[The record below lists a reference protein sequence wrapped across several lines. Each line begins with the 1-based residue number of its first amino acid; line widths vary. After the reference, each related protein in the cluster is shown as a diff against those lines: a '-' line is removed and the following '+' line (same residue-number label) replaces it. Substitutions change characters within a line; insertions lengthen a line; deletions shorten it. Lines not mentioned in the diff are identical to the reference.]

1 MVREQNG
8 SRKSSG
14 QAGAVQ
20 DCDGHALA
28 PPAGKRKSTHQDA
41 TNPTDAEPSAAPVLV
56 HGNPS
61 EPRWQTRAAAEAVE
75 VVKGTDIS
83 FLNDVLGF
91 AAVAKNATSNPA

>member
-41 TNPTDAEPSAAPVLV
+41 TNLLVQLTLSPQSPQCSFMIIRASHVGRLEPPQKLS
-56 HGNPS
+56 
-61 EPRWQTRAAAEAVE
+61 RWLKALT
-75 VVKGTDIS
+75 
-83 FLNDVLGF
+83 
-91 AAVAKNATSNPA
+91 